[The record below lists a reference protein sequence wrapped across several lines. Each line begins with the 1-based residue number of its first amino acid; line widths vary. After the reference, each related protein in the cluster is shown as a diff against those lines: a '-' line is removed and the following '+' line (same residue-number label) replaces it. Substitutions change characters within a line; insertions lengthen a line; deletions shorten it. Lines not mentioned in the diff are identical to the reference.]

1 MGKKKSHEVTDRDIA
16 NAFES
21 LFDET
26 LVPRSREEA
35 EEIIREAGIDPEKW
49 KNEMYAMAQSQIRES
64 PLNWRNVNKEEIT
77 KRIKK
82 LESIPKQL
90 DKTKDELQELIQ
102 DRLNQLNLSPRQAPA
117 AYRNREE
124 LTKEDLASLL
134 QELEYR
140 LREESGEI

>member
-1 MGKKKSHEVTDRDIA
+1 MGKKKGHEVTDRDIA

-26 LVPRSREEA
+26 LVPRSKEEA
-35 EEIIREAGIDPEKW
+35 EEIISKVGIDPEKW
-49 KNEMYAMAQSQIRES
+49 NNAMYAMVQSQIRES
-64 PLNWRNVNKEEIT
+64 PFNWRNVKKEEIT
-77 KRIKK
+77 KRIRK

-90 DKTKDELQELIQ
+90 DKTKEELQEMIQ
-102 DRLNQLNLSPRQAPA
+102 DRLNQLDLSPRQAPA

-134 QELEYR
+134 QELEFR
-140 LREESGEI
+140 LREERGEI